1 MVCGSTTGSVAID
14 AAGLAPS
21 GRLPVTGARIAGV
34 LLAIAATV
42 IGAIGARG
50 ALEPLLLGLALL
62 GGAGM
67 SMQSAANGRLGRATG
82 EPFVASF
89 TNSSLG
95 LAALAIVAAI
105 TLATHDVGALPA
117 NPALY
122 LGGLLGAFVVVVSL
136 TAVQTLGVLR
146 LGLAT
151 VAGQTAGA
159 LVIDLAAPAPG
170 EVVTAGTVIG
180 VRADARRRRGQRPRP
195 PRPLSARPVRAHGYG
210 LAVLEL
216 RVYGESGALADAGRE
231 LERDGRVRHVA
242 LAPALDA
249 GSGVLTGVVQ
259 PDAADIVLRRLAE
272 RGIAPRD
279 MSISRSDDIG
289 LGSAGPQA
297 ALIWADVLGQA
308 GRYARLVGR
317 YLVFM
322 VAAGVIAGFGVI
334 ELNQILIVGAMAVS
348 PDALPIAATAIGIVA
363 GRGRARRARTG
374 HPDARAVRGGDGRV
388 RREPR
393 ARPHRRAAAST
404 SRSARPRSP
413 ASRRSTRRRSAWP
426 WPRGWPGCWPSR
438 RARAPASASRSR

>member
-1 MVCGSTTGSVAID
+1 LSATVARPRGPAALLATPARAVAVTFVAGGMISLQSYLNGRLGRQLDSATVASTINNLVAMLAALAVVLATGAIPRAIARLRALGRPPWWQFTGGLFGAALVLISTAAAPEVGVALLTVAVVCGSTTGSVAID
-14 AAGLAPS
+14 AAGLAPP

-159 LVIDLAAPAPG
+159 LPWVARTEERIVRG
-170 EVVTAGTVIG
+170 ETDV
-180 VRADARRRRGQRPRP
+180 Q
-195 PRPLSARPVRAHGYG
+195 
-210 LAVLEL
+210 L
-216 RVYGESGALADAGRE
+216 RV
-231 LERDGRVRHVA
+231 V
-242 LAPALDA
+242 
-249 GSGVLTGVVQ
+249 
-259 PDAADIVLRRLAE
+259 
-272 RGIAPRD
+272 
-279 MSISRSDDIG
+279 
-289 LGSAGPQA
+289 
-297 ALIWADVLGQA
+297 VLGQPH
-308 GRYARLVGR
+308 
-317 YLVFM
+317 VF
-322 VAAGVIAGFGVI
+322 
-334 ELNQILIVGAMAVS
+334 
-348 PDALPIAATAIGIVA
+348 
-363 GRGRARRARTG
+363 
-374 HPDARAVRGGDGRV
+374 
-388 RREPR
+388 
-393 ARPHRRAAAST
+393 
-404 SRSARPRSP
+404 SRS
-413 ASRRSTRRRSAWP
+413 SRRPP
-426 WPRGWPGCWPSR
+426 W
-438 RARAPASASRSR
+438 